1 MQTQVLKTADGFKT
15 EVTLRSIVR
24 APFYKHGKED
34 GNILKYLAATADGS
48 YFAFFIDLKEDEEIL
63 ELILLAEKGDRV
75 VFEFQQGEEK
85 TLLRQRL
92 HQPNGA
98 PETTAPRLIFHLHR
112 TFLKTEGVFCC
123 HKHAVQRVACVFL

>member
-1 MQTQVLKTADGFKT
+1 MQTQVLKTADGFKA

-63 ELILLAEKGDRV
+63 ELILLAEKATELFLSSNRAKKNV
-75 VFEFQQGEEK
+75 ATSK
-85 TLLRQRL
+85 TSSTKRRTG
-92 HQPNGA
+92 NNCSEADFSSA
-98 PETTAPRLIFHLHR
+98 PHLP
-112 TFLKTEGVFCC
+112 
-123 HKHAVQRVACVFL
+123 

>member
-63 ELILLAEKGDRV
+63 ELNVATS
-75 VFEFQQGEEK
+75 K
-85 TLLRQRL
+85 TSSTKRRTG
-92 HQPNGA
+92 NNCSEADFSSA
-98 PETTAPRLIFHLHR
+98 PHLP
-112 TFLKTEGVFCC
+112 
-123 HKHAVQRVACVFL
+123 

>member
-1 MQTQVLKTADGFKT
+1 MQTQVLKTADGFKA

-63 ELILLAEKGDRV
+63 ELILLAEKGDQSC
-75 VFEFQQGEEK
+75 F
-85 TLLRQRL
+85 
-92 HQPNGA
+92 
-98 PETTAPRLIFHLHR
+98 
-112 TFLKTEGVFCC
+112 
-123 HKHAVQRVACVFL
+123 

>member
-1 MQTQVLKTADGFKT
+1 MQTQVLKTADGFKA

-85 TLLRQRL
+85 RCYVKDFINQTAQRKQLLR
-92 HQPNGA
+92 G
-98 PETTAPRLIFHLHR
+98 
-112 TFLKTEGVFCC
+112 
-123 HKHAVQRVACVFL
+123 